1 MYLTSQILSR
11 GCIVVPY
18 KPAPSAMAATAG
30 AAQEH
35 KSDVIK
41 LKYFD
46 LSGFG
51 GLSGRG
57 GNVRFFL
64 LANGIP

>member
-1 MYLTSQILSR
+1 
-11 GCIVVPY
+11 
-18 KPAPSAMAATAG
+18 MAATAG
-30 AAQEH
+30 AAKAH
-35 KSDVIK
+35 TPDMIK

-64 LANGIP
+64 LANGMP

>member
-1 MYLTSQILSR
+1 
-11 GCIVVPY
+11 
-18 KPAPSAMAATAG
+18 MAATAG
-30 AAQEH
+30 AAQAH
-35 KSDVIK
+35 ASDAYR